1 MTPTKHT
8 LCNDVLR
15 APAGVENCQDLH
27 IAREDDYLWSF
38 WTPDPEELAAI
49 VKGGPIA
56 LRVAGE
62 THPPLSLH
70 VMTPDYKES
79 VGKTTDP
86 AEVFALYEANRERC
100 NTIFGI
106 AKRAIAELAKATGNK
121 HQALYDEF
129 IDLVSLN
136 IVKDEVVRELKP
148 QPEPPTV

>member
-27 IAREDDYLWSF
+27 IAREEGHVWSF
-38 WTPDPEELAAI
+38 WNPDPEELAAI

-79 VGKTTDP
+79 MGKTTDP
-86 AEVFALYEANRERC
+86 AEIMALYQANRERC

-106 AKRAIAELAKATGNK
+106 AKRAIVELAKATGNK
-121 HQALYDEF
+121 HQSLYDEF

-148 QPEPPTV
+148 QPEPPTA